1 MPTGAI
7 TIEALGK
14 LTKRW
19 AGKGALVL
27 DDKLNRAS
35 EGFLAAFP
43 VDAGL
48 DSQYFEVWT
57 QKGNPGTINGVLDG
71 PGQNTAHKY
80 VRAYKDMHNAWD
92 KFGYEVLDSAATEV
106 AANRLAA
113 DGTQH
118 GLNYFRQTR
127 VWKILTE
134 LKAKRATANTHAA
147 VKGVWGVSG
156 QGSGQADIVKAI
168 MGIVSTT
175 GIDPNTVEFGVAYPS
190 KVMDEFASLNLIN
203 MVVQRLDQ
211 YMKAA
216 WKLDPYPIT
225 PFLDDGGNAYID
237 IEAQTSSNV
246 LSTSALVFVKGA
258 DTCRV
263 GEYRPSDI
271 MLNETTRI
279 EGTSWKNLFKQC
291 VVALCPSMD
300 GSENGK
306 NKYVYE
312 VTGVTT

>member
-7 TIEALGK
+7 TVEALGK

-19 AGKGALVL
+19 AGKGAIVL
-27 DDKLNRAS
+27 DDKLNKAP
-35 EGFLAAFP
+35 EGFLGAFP
-43 VDAGL
+43 VDTGL
-48 DSQYFEVWT
+48 ESQYFEIWN

-71 PGQNTAHKY
+71 PGKTTAHKY
-80 VRAYKDMHNAWD
+80 VRSYKDMHNAWD
-92 KFGYEVLDSAATEV
+92 KYDYEILDSAVTEV
-106 AANRLAA
+106 AANRLAK

-134 LKAKRATANTHAA
+134 LKAKRATANYHAA
-147 VKGVWGVSG
+147 LKGVWGVSG
-156 QGSGQADIVKAI
+156 QGAGQADIVKAI

-175 GIDPNTVEFGVAYPS
+175 GIDPNSVEFGVAYPS

-216 WKLDPYPIT
+216 WKLDPFAIT
-225 PFLDDGGNAYID
+225 PYQNDAGESVID
-237 IEAQTSSNV
+237 IDGETSSNV
-246 LSTSALVFVKGA
+246 LGTSALVFVKGQ
-258 DTCRV
+258 DTLRV

-291 VVALCPSMD
+291 VVALAPSMD
-300 GSENGK
+300 GTENGK
-306 NKYVYE
+306 NKYIYE